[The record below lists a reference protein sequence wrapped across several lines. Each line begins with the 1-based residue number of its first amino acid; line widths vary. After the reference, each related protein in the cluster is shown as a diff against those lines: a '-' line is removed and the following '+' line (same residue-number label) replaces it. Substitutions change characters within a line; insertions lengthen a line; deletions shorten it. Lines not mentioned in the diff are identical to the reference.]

1 MCSCHDC
8 PCTFHQIYEKVQ
20 KLREKILVKFPDVR
34 DGLNQF
40 EIPQSV
46 KDAERLMQQHLKLKE
61 FFVNLFAEID
71 VLIDELTSNLE
82 EGATNSSVGG
92 AIGALPS
99 TEVLSYLNSYV
110 HRGRGHREEY
120 NTIIYLLYSTNEE
133 VREEQA
139 EFEKFWSSHKQR
151 LDHMMKVCHYKRS
164 LAKVSSGRS

>member
-1 MCSCHDC
+1 MWLMWYQYYSSSFKFHTKCDTTWHSVCSCHYC
-8 PCTFHQIYEKVQ
+8 PCTFLQIYEKVQ

-82 EGATNSSVGG
+82 KGATNSSVGG

-110 HRGRGHREEY
+110 HRECGQIGGVVTER
-120 NTIIYLLYSTNEE
+120 NITL
-133 VREEQA
+133 
-139 EFEKFWSSHKQR
+139 
-151 LDHMMKVCHYKRS
+151 
-164 LAKVSSGRS
+164 

>member
-1 MCSCHDC
+1 M
-8 PCTFHQIYEKVQ
+8 
-20 KLREKILVKFPDVR
+20 R

-71 VLIDELTSNLE
+71 VLIDELTGNLE
-82 EGATNSSVGG
+82 EAAANSSVGG

-110 HRGRGHREEY
+110 HKKRGV
-120 NTIIYLLYSTNEE
+120 
-133 VREEQA
+133 VRERGV
-139 EFEKFWSSHKQR
+139 WPGTMSSVITI
-151 LDHMMKVCHYKRS
+151 M
-164 LAKVSSGRS
+164 